1 MLIPNVDLYEA
12 ASRTTTTA
20 YTTDIA
26 QASSCQS
33 WLTKIGTTILAT
45 VRASTMAKNP
55 PYVMMEAAAIAYLF
69 SFNSIGI
76 SLTSRPLVWPSHS
89 LVGYVMLGM

>member
-1 MLIPNVDLYEA
+1 M
-12 ASRTTTTA
+12 
-20 YTTDIA
+20 
-26 QASSCQS
+26 ASS
-33 WLTKIGTTILAT
+33 
-45 VRASTMAKNP
+45 P
-55 PYVMMEAAAIAYLF
+55 PYVMIDGRAIAYLF